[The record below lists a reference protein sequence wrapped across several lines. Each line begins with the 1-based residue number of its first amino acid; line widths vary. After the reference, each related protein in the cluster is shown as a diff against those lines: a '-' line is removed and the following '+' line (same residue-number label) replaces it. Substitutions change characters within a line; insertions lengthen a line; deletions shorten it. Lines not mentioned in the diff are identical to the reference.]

1 MISKFEVVKDLRT
14 FLIVWLGQFV
24 SLIGSAMTRFALII
38 WIFMQTGE
46 ALDLALLGFFSYL
59 AYVLMSAYAG
69 ILVDRYD
76 RKLIMMLADSVSGIS
91 TIILLMLLSNGQLE
105 LWHLFITS
113 AISGALEAL
122 QIPAYSAATTLMI
135 PKKHYSRA
143 SGLVS
148 FARYGAEVLSPFLAG
163 AILGF
168 VGIEAVLMLDIVT
181 FLFAVITLTFV
192 KIPTPKRK
200 TDEEKLSRWQELTV
214 GARYVFARK
223 GLFGVMVIFVG
234 IGFLASLTYFSIL
247 PAMILAR
254 TGGDEIA
261 LASVQS
267 ALGLAGVV
275 GGIILSVWG
284 GPKRLIHGFL
294 LGAGLSFLIADMLF
308 ALGKNTQDW
317 MIAAFSAAVFIP
329 FIDGSYYALWQ
340 KKVDPAL
347 QGRVF
352 AFRNMFT
359 MAVRPFGFLLG
370 GWLADNVFEPAMMPD
385 GALAPILGDLIG
397 TGAGAGMSVMFMFT
411 AIGGMIISL
420 SGYLIPAIRNVE
432 QDLLDFDE
440 LDARDS

>member
-1 MISKFEVVKDLRT
+1 MTSKLEILKDLRT
-14 FLIVWLGQFV
+14 FLIVWFGQFV

-38 WIFMQTGE
+38 WIFTQTGE

-59 AYVLMSAYAG
+59 AYVLISVYAG
-69 ILVDRYD
+69 VLVDRYD
-76 RKLIMMLADSVSGIS
+76 RKLIMLLADSVSGIS
-91 TIILLMLLSNGQLE
+91 TMIVFALLAIGQLE
-105 LWHLFITS
+105 LWHLFAIS
-113 AISGALEAL
+113 AVSGALEAL
-122 QIPAYSAATTLMI
+122 QVPAYSAAITLMI

-148 FARYGAEVLSPFLAG
+148 FAQYGAEVLSPFLAG
-163 AILGF
+163 AVLGF
-168 VGIEAVLMLDIVT
+168 LGIEAVLMIDIVT
-181 FLFAVITLTFV
+181 FLFAVGTLAFI
-192 KIPTPKRK
+192 KIPQPKRK
-200 TDEEKLSRWQELTV
+200 TDEPKLSRWQEMTL

-223 GLFGVMVIFVG
+223 GLLGVMIIFVG
-234 IGFLASLTYFSIL
+234 IGFFASLTYFSIL

-267 ALGLAGVV
+267 ALGFAGVI
-275 GGIILSVWG
+275 GGLILGVWG
-284 GPKRLIHGFL
+284 GPKRLVHGFL

-317 MIAAFSAAVFIP
+317 IIAACSASIFIP
-329 FIDGSYYALWQ
+329 FIDGSYRALWQ

-370 GWLADNVFEPAMMPD
+370 GWLADNVFEPAMLPD
-385 GALAPILGDLIG
+385 GSLAPLLGDLIG

-432 QDLLDFDE
+432 RDLLDFDE
-440 LDARDS
+440 LNVSG

>member
-1 MISKFEVVKDLRT
+1 MTSKLEILKDLRT
-14 FLIVWLGQFV
+14 FLLVWSGQLV

-59 AYVLMSAYAG
+59 AYVLMSVYAG

-76 RKLIMMLADSVSGIS
+76 RKLLMLLADSGSGIS
-91 TIILLMLLSNGQLE
+91 TLIVFALLATGQLE
-105 LWHLFITS
+105 LWHLFAVS
-113 AISGALEAL
+113 AISGALEAV
-122 QIPAYSAATTLMI
+122 QVPAYSAATTLMI

-148 FARYGAEVLSPFLAG
+148 FAQYGAEVLSPFLAG
-163 AILGF
+163 AVLGF
-168 VGIEAVLMLDIVT
+168 LGIEAVLMIDIIT
-181 FLFAVITLTFV
+181 FLFAVGTLAFI
-192 KIPTPKRK
+192 KIPQPKRK
-200 TDEEKLSRWQELTV
+200 TDEQKLSRWQELTL

-223 GLFGVMVIFVG
+223 GLFGVMLIFAG
-234 IGFLASLTYFSIL
+234 IGFFASLTYFSIL

-267 ALGLAGVV
+267 ALGFAGVI
-275 GGIILSVWG
+275 GGLILGVWG

-294 LGAGLSFLIADMLF
+294 FGAGLSFLIADMLF

-317 MIAAFSAAVFIP
+317 VIAACSASIFIP
-329 FIDGSYYALWQ
+329 FIDGSYRALWQ

-359 MAVRPFGFLLG
+359 MAVRPFGYLLG

-385 GALAPILGDLIG
+385 GVLAPIFGDLIG
-397 TGAGAGMSVMFMFT
+397 TGVGTGMSVMFMFT
-411 AIGGMIISL
+411 ALGGMIISL
-420 SGYLIPAIRNVE
+420 SGYLVPAIRNVE
-432 QDLLDFDE
+432 RDLLDFDE
-440 LDARDS
+440 LEGSD